1 MCPGLTADLLQI
13 NDAHTTA
20 IIDREL
26 SRLNVDIAC
35 LLETRLADNGNIRE
49 ASYTFFWQRKSSDEP
64 RQHGVGFTVKNT
76 LVAFIEPPS
85 TGTENTC
92 TSPVNI
98 LWPSKYHQEYA
109 LTLCSNSEE
118 KDQLYTQ
125 KNKGLKL
132 YLLGYNC
139 HGLSRNEGSRRRSVL
154 SNSLYWE
161 Y

>member
-1 MCPGLTADLLQI
+1 MKKYSVNLCSVCPGLTADLLQV

-35 LLETRLADNGNIRE
+35 LLETLLADNGNIRE
-49 ASYTFFWQRKSSDEP
+49 ASYTFFWQGKSSDEP

-98 LWPSKYHQEYA
+98 LWPSKYHQRV
-109 LTLCSNSEE
+109 CSNSLLQLRGERPVVHTE
-118 KDQLYTQ
+118 K
-125 KNKGLKL
+125 
-132 YLLGYNC
+132 
-139 HGLSRNEGSRRRSVL
+139 
-154 SNSLYWE
+154 
-161 Y
+161 